1 MTILQGILLLLA
13 LVAFAPMVLRFFKAP
28 TSKDGFKLLL
38 ILAGILGIAASFYR
52 HATRIPKPLDPKVYD
67 RIQQLD
73 AANVSADIQR
83 FHQDHPEVKSTVQ
96 PESLSDQGIVREFD
110 RAMMTADVRAL
121 SEICKR
127 ISADPF
133 SGVTIKTITDNPLI
147 CGITRVVRPS
157 ERDERG
163 AGIPRRIA
171 IYQYEMTDS
180 KQKPF
185 SGTCYLAVSWSKQ
198 SGSWSLE
205 SAISTGRFFM
215 IEKKR

>member
-13 LVAFAPMVLRFFKAP
+13 LIAFAPMVLRFFKAP

-52 HATRIPKPLDPKVYD
+52 HATRIPKPMDPKVYD

-83 FHQDHPEVKSTVQ
+83 FHQDHPEVKSTVL

-110 RAMMTADVRAL
+110 RAMMTTDVPAL

-127 ISADPF
+127 ISAYPI
-133 SGVTIKTITDNPLI
+133 SGVTIRTITDNAKI
-147 CGITRVVRPS
+147 CGITRVERPS
-157 ERDERG
+157 ERDERL
-163 AGIPRRIA
+163 AGTPRRIA

-180 KQKPF
+180 KGKPF
-185 SGTCYLAVSWSKQ
+185 GATCYLAVSWSKQ
-198 SGSWSLE
+198 SGSWALE
-205 SAISTGRFFM
+205 SAIATGSFFK
-215 IEKKR
+215 IDQKP